1 MTSDNLSVRKRNGRG
16 RMPLDIEKIHSMVG
30 HATENIT
37 GVSASHVEMNSGIQ
51 FFDGIST
58 EDIQQILIKSA
69 NDLISL
75 EHPNYQYVAA
85 RLLLFSLRKKLF
97 HKLWEHPTL
106 LEQINKCVKLGV
118 YDKGILENYTTAE
131 IDRLNG
137 FIDHE
142 RDYSF
147 TYAGLRQVMDKYL
160 VQDRTSGAIF
170 ETPQFMY
177 MMMAAT
183 LFANYPKEKRI
194 TYVKKYY
201 DAISKFKI
209 NIPTPVMAGVR
220 TPLRQF
226 ASCVLVDSDDS
237 LPSIFSSDMAI
248 GRYVAQRAGIG
259 INAGRIRGINSR
271 IRGGEIQHT
280 GVIPFLKKFEA
291 TVRCCT
297 QNGVR
302 GGSATVHF
310 PIWHQE
316 IEDILVLKN
325 NKGTEDN
332 RVRKLDYSIQISKL
346 FYERFIKDEDIT
358 LFSPHEVPGLYEAFG
373 MDEFDEMY
381 EMYERKTSISK
392 KKIRAQELFMNLL
405 KERAETGR
413 IYIMNIDHC
422 NTHSSFK
429 DKVYMS
435 NLCQEITLPT
445 TPVEHIDD
453 ENGEIALCILS
464 AVNLGLIRDKDDLE
478 ELCDLSVRAL
488 DEIIDYQEYPIVAAQ
503 QSAQSRR
510 SLGIG
515 YIGLAHYLAKNHVA
529 YGDAE
534 ALQLV
539 DETTEAFQYYLLKAS
554 NTLAQEKG
562 KCEYFEKTKY
572 SDGIL
577 PIDTYKKDIDKIVKR
592 KLSYD
597 WKQLR
602 KDIQEHGLRH
612 STLSAQMPS
621 ESSSVVSNAT
631 NGIEPPRDY
640 LSVKKSKKG
649 TLKQIVPDYY
659 RLKNFYTLLWDMP
672 SNEGY
677 INVVATMQKY
687 FDQAISGNWSYNP
700 QNYQDG
706 EVPISVM
713 ANDLLTTYKL
723 GWKTSYYQ
731 NTYDAKTDLDEPAHP
746 VGWHDNQK
754 EMKSRDEFESQEDY
768 DDYCE
773 ACMI

>member
-1 MTSDNLSVRKRNGRG
+1 MVSNEEISVNKRNGRG
-16 RMPLDIEKIHSMVG
+16 KESLNIEKIHSMVG
-30 HATENIT
+30 FATEGIT

-51 FFDGIST
+51 FFDGVST
-58 EDIQQILIKSA
+58 ADIQQILIRSA
-69 NDLISL
+69 NDLITL
-75 EHPNYQYVAA
+75 ENPNYQYVAA
-85 RLLLFSLRKKLF
+85 RLLLFQLRKQLF
-97 HKLWEHPTL
+97 HRLWDHPKFIDHIKTL
-106 LEQINKCVKLGV
+106 IDKGL
-118 YDKGILENYTTAE
+118 YDKDILVNYDESE
-131 IDRLNG
+131 IDRMG
-137 FIDHE
+137 MWIDHE
-142 RDYSF
+142 RDYNF

-160 VQDRTSGAIF
+160 VQDRSTGDIF

-177 MMMAAT
+177 MMISAT
-183 LFANYPKEKRI
+183 LFAQYSKDKRMNYI
-194 TYVKKYY
+194 KKYY
-201 DAISKFKI
+201 DAVSKFKI

-226 ASCVLVDSDDS
+226 ASCVLVDTDDT

-332 RVRKLDYSIQISKL
+332 RVRKLDYSIQISEL
-346 FYERFIKDEDIT
+346 FYKRFINDEDIS
-358 LFSPHEVPGLYEAFG
+358 LFSPHDVDNLYDVYGSPEFDTLYEK
-373 MDEFDEMY
+373 
-381 EMYERKTSISK
+381 YERN
-392 KKIRAQELFMNLL
+392 KKIPRKTIGAQKLFMELL

-445 TPVEHIDD
+445 KPVQHIDD
-453 ENGEIALCILS
+453 PEGEIALCILS
-464 AVNLGLIRDKDDLE
+464 AINLGMIKDKEELE

-488 DEIIDYQEYPIVAAQ
+488 DEIIDYQEYPVEAAKK
-503 QSAQSRR
+503 STEARR
-510 SLGIG
+510 SLGVG
-515 YIGLAHYLAKNHVA
+515 YIGLAHYLAKNKVK
-529 YGDAE
+529 YNNQE
-534 ALQLV
+534 AWRLV
-539 DETTEAFQYYLLKAS
+539 DEITEAFQYYLLKAS
-554 NTLAQEKG
+554 NQLAQEKG
-562 KCEYFEKTKY
+562 KCDYFDRTKY
-572 SDGIL
+572 ADGIL
-577 PIDTYKKDIDKIVKR
+577 PIDTYKKDVDTIIKR

-597 WKQLR
+597 WNTLR
-602 KDIQEHGLRH
+602 EDIKSSGLRH

-649 TLKQIVPDYY
+649 TLKQIVPDYN

-672 SNEGY
+672 DNEGY
-677 INVVATMQKY
+677 INIVAIMQKY

-700 QNYQDG
+700 ENYEG
-706 EVPISVM
+706 NEVPLSTM
-713 ANDLLTTYKL
+713 AKDLLTTYKL

-731 NTYDAKTDLDEPAHP
+731 NTYDGKKELDEPTHS
-746 VGWHDNQK
+746 VGWHDNIK
-754 EMKSRDEFESQEDY
+754 EEPKEIILDDQEE
-768 DDYCE
+768 CE
-773 ACMI
+773 ACAI